1 MRPMIKKLKDLFE
14 RAESWPEE
22 VQNEAV
28 EVLLSIEQGHIG
40 EYELTA
46 EDRAALERSA
56 EDVRAGRFASDAEVA
71 ELFALG
77 RRG

>member
-1 MRPMIKKLKDLFE
+1 MIKKLKELFE
-14 RAESWPEE
+14 RAEGWPEQ

-28 EVLLSIEQGHIG
+28 EALLSIEQGHIG

-56 EDVRAGRFASDAEVA
+56 EDVRVGRFATDAEVA
-71 ELFALG
+71 ELFARG
-77 RRG
+77 RRV